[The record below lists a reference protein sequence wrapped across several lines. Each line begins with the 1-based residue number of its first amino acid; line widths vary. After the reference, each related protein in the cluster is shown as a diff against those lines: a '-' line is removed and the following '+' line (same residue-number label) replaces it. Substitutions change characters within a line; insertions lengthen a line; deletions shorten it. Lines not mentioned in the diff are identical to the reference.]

1 MPQTTK
7 VSHLIDISV
16 REALRRLEQ
25 RLEGDEC
32 VSDLRLDLI
41 TQSEDIA
48 GQVSYVVAGQP
59 LVVEGPSPSPAKPG
73 EDKEK

>member
-1 MPQTTK
+1 M
-7 VSHLIDISV
+7 SHLIDICV

-25 RLEGDEC
+25 KLEGDEC

-48 GQVSYVVAGQP
+48 GQVSYMVAGQP
-59 LVVEGPSPSPAKPG
+59 LVAEGPSPSPPTTG
-73 EDKEK
+73 DDKEK